1 MNEIR
6 IMRSFVAADTMAE
19 IIGDEY
25 DIGPLQSCKLFSKML
40 RTQDNDHYLVKTR
53 AGEQMVI
60 RVYQLGRHLERGR
73 SDYEFELDWL
83 RFLHQ
88 RGLPVS
94 YPIPRRDG
102 TSLGSIQAPEGE
114 RYYALFSFAKGKPMS
129 LTDEE
134 QLFQCG
140 SEMARIHLVSNEF
153 RTGHAR
159 KPMDLAFLV
168 DSPVER
174 MKRFWDSS
182 QDYNLDLI
190 LTSAAEAKEE
200 IEALL
205 QNEEHT
211 EDGWG
216 PIGGDFHSANTHFD
230 EAGQL
235 TFFNFDL
242 CGPGWRAYDIA
253 VFLLNTN
260 LTHSDTN
267 MSEAFFAGYYSQRQ
281 LSGNEHAAVAPFMT
295 LRRVWLTATFTMN
308 EGLAGHTFI
317 APARPS

>member
-1 MNEIR
+1 MNKIR
-6 IMRSFVAADTMAE
+6 IMRSFVAADTIAE
-19 IIGDEY
+19 IVGDEY
-25 DIGPLQSCKLFSKML
+25 DIGPLRSCKLFSKML
-40 RTQDNDHYLVKTR
+40 RTQDNDHYLVKNR
-53 AGEQMVI
+53 AGEQKVI
-60 RVYQLGRHLERGR
+60 RVYQLGRHLQRSR

-83 RFLHQ
+83 RFLYQ

-102 TSLGSIQAPEGE
+102 ALLGSIPAPEGE
-114 RYYALFSFAKGKPMS
+114 RYYAMYSFARGKPMS
-129 LTDEE
+129 LTNEE
-134 QLFQCG
+134 QLYQCG
-140 SEMARIHLVSNEF
+140 VEMARIHLVSNEF
-153 RTGHAR
+153 QTSSAR
-159 KPMDLAFLV
+159 QPMDLAFLV
-168 DSPVER
+168 DSPLER
-174 MKRFWDSS
+174 MRRFWDSD

-205 QNEEHT
+205 RNEEHT
-211 EDGWG
+211 EDSWG

-230 EAGQL
+230 EEGQL

-260 LTHSDTN
+260 LTHSDTS

-281 LSGNEHAAVAPFMT
+281 LSKNEHAAVAPFMT
-295 LRRVWLTATFTMN
+295 LRRVWLTAAFTMN